1 VPPRC
6 HNGGV
11 PTDSVDR
18 PADGP
23 ICPHCGQPLRGN
35 LRHERLDAQG
45 SSAGEGHRRVG
56 VTYCGACGW
65 PLHIDAQGPPV
76 SPGAG
81 GVAKV
86 AAPPDETN
94 LEGQFQLRC
103 RDLISEIRSLGFDP
117 FVWVGLIND
126 LGAVNA
132 AKTILADYEVLPVT
146 SWLVDR
152 GLPELT
158 LEREIEQLR
167 WADLFDETDR
177 TEAVRRLA
185 SATRNSPNQ

>member
-1 VPPRC
+1 
-6 HNGGV
+6 
-11 PTDSVDR
+11 
-18 PADGP
+18 
-23 ICPHCGQPLRGN
+23 
-35 LRHERLDAQG
+35 
-45 SSAGEGHRRVG
+45 
-56 VTYCGACGW
+56 
-65 PLHIDAQGPPV
+65 
-76 SPGAG
+76 
-81 GVAKV
+81 
-86 AAPPDETN
+86 
-94 LEGQFQLRC
+94 
-103 RDLISEIRSLGFDP
+103 LISEIRSLGFDP